1 MPAASRA
8 SSPCSGEQRFSPAES
23 VTHGSRHDAD
33 VLILGAGPA
42 GLSVGFELQQR
53 GVSFLIL
60 EKGCVGDSWKRMP
73 THLKLVSPWKA
84 NCLRG
89 PNSGC
94 FARHFQASR
103 EQFVNYLQHY
113 AAKANLPIRTE
124 VTVESVQ
131 KLDDDTFRVQ
141 TSGGDFLSR
150 FVVNATGYFSN
161 PYVPQIPGTRESR
174 IPQLHVAQYRDPRH
188 LESLLLDS
196 NRLVLIVG
204 KRLSAGQT
212 MLELVQ
218 AGFDIALSHRSP
230 IQYGSG
236 PFAWWF
242 LFRLFPWLEW
252 LKLRWKGDHAPSNDV
267 RMPGGPARK
276 MIKSGRVK
284 TFPSIAA
291 FEPDAVIFANG
302 QRLRPALVIY
312 ATGFRPALAH
322 LAPPGL
328 AISEQSS
335 RPRLLHLE
343 SVEVPGLYFIGLDH
357 ARNFRSRFLRG
368 IREDAPLLANRLRQ
382 DIARPA

>member
-1 MPAASRA
+1 MPTASRA
-8 SSPCSGEQRFSPAES
+8 SSPCSGEQRFSGVET
-23 VTHGSRHDAD
+23 VTRGSRHDAD
-33 VLILGAGPA
+33 ALILGAGPA

-60 EKGCVGDSWKRMP
+60 EKGSVGDSWKRMP

-89 PNSGC
+89 PNSNC
-94 FARHFQASR
+94 FPRHFQASR
-103 EQFVNYLQHY
+103 EQFQNYLQQY
-113 AAKANLPIRTE
+113 AMKVALPIRTE
-124 VTVESVQ
+124 VTVQAVQ
-131 KLDDDTFRVQ
+131 KRDDGGFLVQ
-141 TSGGDFLSR
+141 TSQGDFLSR
-150 FVVNATGYFSN
+150 LVVNATGYFSN
-161 PYVPQIPGTRESR
+161 PYVPQIPGARESR

-188 LESLLLDS
+188 LESLLSDS

-212 MLELVQ
+212 MLELLET
-218 AGFDIALSHRSP
+218 GFDIALSHRSP
-230 IQYGSG
+230 IQYGSE

-242 LFRLFPWLEW
+242 LFRLFPWLER
-252 LKLRWKGDHAPSNDV
+252 LKLKWKGDQAPSNDV

-291 FEPDAVIFANG
+291 FEPDAVVFANG

-322 LAPPGL
+322 LAPLGL
-328 AISEQSS
+328 AISEESS
-335 RPRLLHLE
+335 RPRLHHLQ

-368 IREDAPLLANRLRQ
+368 IREDAPFLANRLQREV
-382 DIARPA
+382 RRLV